1 MPQGPSLAPREG
13 GGGGGGGSYTVP
25 CYMDDSPTLGRV
37 VGGAKL
43 PEEG

>member
-13 GGGGGGGSYTVP
+13 GGSYTVP
-25 CYMDDSPTLGRV
+25 CYRDDSPTLGRV

-43 PEEG
+43 PEEVGQG